1 MRPRPPE
8 PPTRTWFMR
17 TTAYRLF
24 MIREFTSVFLA
35 GYLIFLLVLLARV
48 GEGPQPFD
56 SLLVTLRSPISIIL
70 HVLVLLAA
78 LYHAVT
84 WFNLTPRIMPVRLGE
99 ERLPDAVVA
108 IAAGYLPWIVVSL
121 AIGWAVLG

>member
-8 PPTRTWFMR
+8 RPTRTWFMR
-17 TTAYRLF
+17 TTAYQLF
-24 MIREFTSVFLA
+24 MIREITSVFLG

-48 GEGPQPFD
+48 GEGPQPFE
-56 SLLVTLRSPISIIL
+56 SLMVTLRSPISIIL

-78 LYHAVT
+78 LYHTVT
-84 WFNLTPRIMPVRLGE
+84 WFNLTPRLIPVRFGE